1 MSAAPPRLA
10 GRRGLGLVLPI
21 AALLA
26 FGAGGA
32 EPSLLVLGPIVTASL
47 PLIAVVA
54 FWWEDWPGTRLRPAW
69 SGWADTALIAAGGVI
84 LVAAAQAVAGG
95 PDLRGLFDPSPGAGH
110 VPTFPATLPLTGVA
124 FVAMLEITLVGEGW
138 PLRRLP
144 ALVAGPIA
152 VAVSWALAL
161 VVYVTL
167 VDVEAPARSAVTA
180 RSGPVPGADLGAAV
194 VWIGAWQVLCFVV
207 WRGWPTSRIVSR
219 AARLP
224 CAHALALG
232 GGALTCLLVRLAVDA
247 PTTTAAGG
255 CVVAAGLAVGML
267 FEAPSNR
274 LRAAVATLVVAAA
287 MLAVLSALAVVVGL
301 PGPRAEDWVAHASLN
316 AIAASIILHV
326 AVGRRWPFA

>member
-1 MSAAPPRLA
+1 MSAAPLRL
-10 GRRGLGLVLPI
+10 GLRGLGLVVPI

-47 PLIAVVA
+47 PLIAMVA
-54 FWWEDWPGTRLRPAW
+54 FWWEDWPGTRLGRSWA
-69 SGWADTALIAAGGVI
+69 GWADTALIAAGGVV

-110 VPTFPATLPLTGVA
+110 VPTFPATLPLTGAA
-124 FVAMLEITLVGEGW
+124 FVAMLQITLVGEGW

-144 ALVAGPIA
+144 ALAAGPVA
-152 VAVSWALAL
+152 VVVSWALAL
-161 VVYVTL
+161 AVYVTL
-167 VDVEAPARSAVTA
+167 VGVEGPAGSAVTA
-180 RSGPVPGADLGAAV
+180 RSGAIGGADLGAAI

-207 WRGWPTSRIVSR
+207 WRGWPTARVGPR
-219 AARLP
+219 AARLA
-224 CAHALALG
+224 CAHALVLG
-232 GGALTCLLVRLAVDA
+232 GGALTCLLTRLAVDA
-247 PTTTAAGG
+247 STTTAAGG

-267 FEAPSNR
+267 FEAPSSPV
-274 LRAAVATLVVAAA
+274 RAAVATLVVAAA
-287 MLAVLSALAVVVGL
+287 MLAALSALAVVAGL
-301 PGPRAEDWVAHASLN
+301 TGPRADDWVAHASLN